1 MLPLFYPH
9 LIYICQDPEISKY
22 ASVDTDALLNE
33 YSENLRPEHWTLMA
47 NKIIE
52 KANMG
57 IYRGI
62 ILSHGTDT
70 MHYSSAALSFALRNI
85 PIPVILTGAQR
96 SSDRPSS
103 DAAH

>member
-1 MLPLFYPH
+1 MVLYGSKIDYRTGGVSSVLSASDLY
-9 LIYICQDPEISKY
+9 LSVPEISRY
-22 ASVDTDALLNE
+22 ATIDTEVLLNE

-52 KANMG
+52 KTSMG

-70 MHYSSAALSFALRNI
+70 MHYSSA
-85 PIPVILTGAQR
+85 
-96 SSDRPSS
+96 SSKFCSS
-103 DAAH
+103 